1 MDHFDKGLAKLA
13 VPCNQ
18 ANLALAKKRRFLV
31 IAEKRWNRHWQKNGG
46 QKNGAVRDRRG
57 LVGALEKAAVTTMRP
72 FPAASIGSPILR
84 PVGITQ
90 DPMPE
95 NRSVH
100 SRQERARGL
109 L

>member
-46 QKNGAVRDRRG
+46 QKNGAVGNRRG
-57 LVGALEKAAVTTMRP
+57 PSGALAEATVA
-72 FPAASIGSPILR
+72 
-84 PVGITQ
+84 
-90 DPMPE
+90 
-95 NRSVH
+95 
-100 SRQERARGL
+100 
-109 L
+109 